1 MAPADHPAQSLKRRH
16 AILRDP
22 LVLALLAP
30 AVIVNLA
37 GFVLPVLLLLR
48 MSFNQALSD
57 GGMVET
63 VTLDTWRTLVADGF
77 YLGILWSS
85 VWLSTLVTIGTL
97 VCAYPIALTL
107 HRSIGLPRRLMTVLV
122 IVPLLTSAVVRTFGW
137 IALLGDQGLIPA
149 LLRALHVTPPRLI
162 FNTTGVAIGLIEI
175 LMPYMIVSLLA
186 GFGRLDPRLEQAAG
200 NLGAN
205 AFTTFRRI
213 VLPLSLPGASLGCLL
228 CFVLSASSFVTPK
241 LLGGGR
247 VFVLATEIYE
257 DATVTLNWPLAAAL
271 SIVILVLF
279 GATLALHGQAL
290 RRLAT

>member
-1 MAPADHPAQSLKRRH
+1 MAAPDHSTQPLRRQR

-22 LVLALLAP
+22 LVFALLGP

-48 MSFNQALSD
+48 MSFNQALAD

-63 VTLDTWRTLVADGF
+63 VTLDTWRSLVADGF
-77 YLGILWSS
+77 YAGILWSS
-85 VWLSTLVTIGTL
+85 VWLSTVVTVGTL

-107 HRSIGLPRRLMTVLV
+107 HRSSGLRRRLMTVLV

-137 IALLGDQGLIPA
+137 IALLGDHGLVPG

-162 FNTTGVAIGLIEI
+162 FNVTGVAIGLIEI

-200 NLGAN
+200 NLGATP
-205 AFTTFRRI
+205 FTVFRRI
-213 VLPLSLPGASLGCLL
+213 VLPLSLPGAALGCLL
-228 CFVLSASSFVTPK
+228 CFVLSVSSFVTPK

-279 GATLALHGQAL
+279 GATLALYGQAL
-290 RRLAT
+290 RRLAA